1 MQADGRATG
10 MQVVW
15 ESLHST
21 LLVILLLC
29 LMAARGVGRQYVRR
43 HARARHEPCGR
54 GRRHRARA
62 AAFQVADEIGLY
74 LAAGTEVAAVAGAM

>member
-1 MQADGRATG
+1 

-29 LMAARGVGRQYVRR
+29 LIQREGKGSGGRRARGVGRQYVRR
-43 HARARHEPCGR
+43 HARARHALPR
-54 GRRHRARA
+54 PWAPPRSRRPLFRWQMR
-62 AAFQVADEIGLY
+62 
-74 LAAGTEVAAVAGAM
+74 